1 MRSYGA
7 ICGWRCGER
16 ARGLN
21 VPFLLLRSQ
30 SNSITEVRL
39 EGCCLQEQVPPLAF
53 PAKHSQDV
61 GTALPDSRQTENTK
75 QAPRR
80 QAELLMGYTNNRLWG
95 L

>member
-1 MRSYGA
+1 MRGYGA

-16 ARGLN
+16 AWGLN

-80 QAELLMGYTNNRLWG
+80 QAELLMGYTNNRLWD